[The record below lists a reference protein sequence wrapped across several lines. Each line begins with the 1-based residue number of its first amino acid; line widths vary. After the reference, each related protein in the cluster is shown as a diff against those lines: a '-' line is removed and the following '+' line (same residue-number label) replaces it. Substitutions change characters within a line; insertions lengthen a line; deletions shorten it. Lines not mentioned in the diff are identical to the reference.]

1 MKLQEYEDLRAFST
15 VNVKVPRH
23 ILARDVGEA
32 VSAYRA
38 IGELVMLK
46 AQVTVAGRGKAGGV
60 VKANSESTVRS
71 EAERLFKAEVKGL
84 RVRALLV
91 EE

>member
-1 MKLQEYEDLRAFST
+1 VKLQEYEELRAFST

-46 AQVTVAGRGKAGGV
+46 AQVTVAGRL
-60 VKANSESTVRS
+60 
-71 EAERLFKAEVKGL
+71 RLEVWLKL
-84 RVRALLV
+84 TLNLL
-91 EE
+91 